1 MKLSL
6 LLPRSTFAL
15 LLLLAGGLP
24 PAARAAEK
32 TVYQCPM
39 HPWIKSDHPGDKCTI
54 CGMDLVAAAPGDTA
68 VDPNLVVLSP
78 ATAAVVNVRTSPVRR
93 GALVHTLRVAGVIE
107 DDDTRHRILTARVP
121 GRVEKLFVNYV
132 GAEVREGEP
141 LATVYSPEMLTAQ
154 RQYVERLKA
163 GSAFPVSDRSA
174 AREKLLDMGLTEE
187 RSASSSTR
195 SSPRRS

>member
-1 MKLSL
+1 MKTFLSL
-6 LLPRSTFAL
+6 FLFAATV
-15 LLLLAGGLP
+15 LAL
-24 PAARAAEK
+24 PAADA

-68 VDPNLVVLSP
+68 VDPTLVTLAP
-78 ATAAVVNVRTSPVRR
+78 AAAAVVNIRTSEVHR
-93 GALVHTLRVAGVIE
+93 GELLHTLRVAGVIE
-107 DDDTRHRILTARVP
+107 DDDTRHHILTARVP

-154 RQYVERLKA
+154 REYVQRL
-163 GSAFPVSDRSA
+163 
-174 AREKLLDMGLTEE
+174 
-187 RSASSSTR
+187 
-195 SSPRRS
+195 